1 MEKFVN
7 RKVNMN
13 VGQLKQSLARF
24 APEKDNTEVIFMHNV
39 ENKDHIEDIAF
50 VAYADLPDNKGLVCI
65 LGTKSSAEARMKR
78 GTLKYPDGQ
87 KPEGINLSS
96 GAAN

>member
-1 MEKFVN
+1 
-7 RKVNMN
+7 MN

-39 ENKDHIEDIAF
+39 DGKDKIEDVAF
-50 VAYADLPDNKGLVCI
+50 VAYADLPDQKGLVCI
-65 LGTKSSAEARMKR
+65 LGTTSAAQERMKK

-87 KPEGINLSS
+87 KPAGVDLSIND
-96 GAAN
+96 GN